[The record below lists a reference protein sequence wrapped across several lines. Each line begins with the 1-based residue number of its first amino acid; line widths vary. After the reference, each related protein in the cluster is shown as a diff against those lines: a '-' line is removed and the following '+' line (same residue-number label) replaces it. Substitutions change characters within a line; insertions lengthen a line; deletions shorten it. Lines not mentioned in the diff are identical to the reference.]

1 MAQVLIGDWEFC
13 TCNFAIDG
21 ETKNHECWQ
30 VIGSFMHATSWSMVE
45 LGNMNVDKQLG
56 VLCM

>member
-1 MAQVLIGDWEFC
+1 MLV
-13 TCNFAIDG
+13 
-21 ETKNHECWQ
+21 
-30 VIGSFMHATSWSMVE
+30 VIGSFMHATSLSMVE